1 MSRRASLPGAA
12 ELFRSTQRPG
22 STAPDYDDHPQQK
35 PDNVSPLPTRRQ
47 ARRGTGR
54 ERHDEKITVYVSAEE
69 LLELE
74 SARLTLRREH
84 GLAVDRGR
92 LVRQAIALALT
103 SLDEFGED
111 SPLVRRLIDEE

>member
-12 ELFRSTQRPG
+12 ELFRSTQQRP
-22 STAPDYDDHPQQK
+22 AFPDSDEK

-69 LLELE
+69 LLALE

-92 LVRQAIALALT
+92 IVRHAIALALT
-103 SLDEFGED
+103 SLDEFGDD
-111 SPLVRRLIDEE
+111 SPLVQRLLNED

>member
-1 MSRRASLPGAA
+1 MSPRASLPGAA
-12 ELFRSTQRPG
+12 ELFRSTQQRPS
-22 STAPDYDDHPQQK
+22 STAPGHDEK

-92 LVRQAIALALT
+92 IVRQAIALALT
-103 SLDEFGED
+103 SLDEFGDD
-111 SPLVRRLIDEE
+111 SPLVRRLIEED